1 MQRFV
6 SYDMHGPEREN
17 PWIAKCHKA
26 FTPVIDQGYISPYD
40 INRVSN
46 REITRIRDI
55 INSGYCFNQ
64 H

>member
-40 INRVSN
+40 INRVSS
-46 REITRIRDI
+46 RL
-55 INSGYCFNQ
+55 
-64 H
+64 

>member
-26 FTPVIDQGYISPYD
+26 FTPVIDQGFLLTIS
-40 INRVSN
+40 IEFQIERL
-46 REITRIRDI
+46 
-55 INSGYCFNQ
+55 
-64 H
+64 